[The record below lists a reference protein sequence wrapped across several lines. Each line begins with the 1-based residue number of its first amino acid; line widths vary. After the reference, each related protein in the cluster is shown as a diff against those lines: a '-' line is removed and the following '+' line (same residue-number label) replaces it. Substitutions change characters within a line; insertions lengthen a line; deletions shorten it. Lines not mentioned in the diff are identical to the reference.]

1 MKHLEVVA
9 GIIEFGGK
17 ILCLQKNAGKYD
29 YISYKFEFPGGK
41 VEPGES
47 HCQALM
53 RELNEEIAM
62 DIKIREQD
70 FYMTVHHSYPDFEIA
85 LYSFLCRVNDGTFT
99 LKEHKSFV
107 WLKNMDLLRV
117 DWTAADLPIVKKLM
131 DDIAES

>member
-17 ILCLQKNAGKYD
+17 ILCLQKNVGKYD

-53 RELNEEIAM
+53 RELNEELAM

-70 FYMTVHHSYPDFEIA
+70 FYMTVDHSYPDFEIT
-85 LYSFLCRVNDGTFT
+85 LHSFLCRVNDCTFT
-99 LKEHKSFV
+99 LKEHKSFI
-107 WLKNMDLLRV
+107 WLKKMDLLRV
-117 DWTAADLPIVKKLM
+117 EWAAADLPIVKKLM
-131 DDIAES
+131 DDIV